1 MTPEFL
7 YRIANLLVLTD
18 TTLQPPTADSPFAT
32 YLLILGLLLI
42 NLWLFMRLRSRRH
55 RKAGE
60 ATSQERIERNK
71 QLGGMRTDLEELM
84 VEIEQ
89 MAKRLGAQLDAKAIQ
104 LEHLIEDADKK
115 IGQARQSNATIA
127 RPQQQPSQ
135 PSDPLAR
142 SVYELADQGVEPTD
156 IAQKLD
162 EHIGKVELI
171 LALRGS

>member
-7 YRIANLLVLTD
+7 YWLANLPVLTD
-18 TTLQPPTADSPFAT
+18 TTLQPQKADSPFAT

-55 RKAGE
+55 RKTGE
-60 ATSQERIERNK
+60 AMSQERIERNK

-104 LEHLIEDADKK
+104 LEHLIEEVDEK
-115 IGQARQSNATIA
+115 IGQAQQSNTTIA
-127 RPQQQPSQ
+127 NPGQQPSQ

-171 LALRGS
+171 LALRGR